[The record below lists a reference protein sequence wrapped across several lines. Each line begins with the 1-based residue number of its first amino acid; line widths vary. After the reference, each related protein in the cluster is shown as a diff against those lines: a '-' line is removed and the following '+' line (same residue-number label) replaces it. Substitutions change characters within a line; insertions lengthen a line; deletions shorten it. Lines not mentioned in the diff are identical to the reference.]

1 MDFVISIPDDKLAF
15 VKQLLE
21 ELKLPLKP
29 IEVASLTIAHQRLA
43 DDLTGALREVELHQ
57 QGKIKLQTVEE
68 LLKELEAEE
77 ESKDE

>member
-1 MDFVISIPDDKLAF
+1 MDFVISIPDDKLTF

-57 QGKIKLQTVEE
+57 QGKIKLQTDEE
-68 LLKELEAEE
+68 FLKELEDE
-77 ESKDE
+77 ESQDEK